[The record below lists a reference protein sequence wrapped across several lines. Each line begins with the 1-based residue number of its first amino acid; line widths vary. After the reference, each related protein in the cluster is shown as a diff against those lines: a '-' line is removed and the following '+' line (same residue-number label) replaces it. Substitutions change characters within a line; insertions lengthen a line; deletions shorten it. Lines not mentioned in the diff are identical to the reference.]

1 QQIYSTW
8 FRSRQKKDS
17 GWGFFQYTYDYPGR
31 RMRIEQGSWENRK
44 VFKRD
49 SLQLDTLYQDGLSLF
64 YMARV
69 HVLTRQK
76 MNIPTVV
83 SEKTGT
89 TFIDFRAE
97 RTHEDIDAVK
107 YPVDLVR
114 FEGEAGFVGI
124 FGLTGAFEGW
134 FSNDAARVPVI
145 AKMKVLLG
153 NVRLELMKWKRTG
166 WSPPRYID
174 NPSK

>member
-1 QQIYSTW
+1 
-8 FRSRQKKDS
+8 
-17 GWGFFQYTYDYPGR
+17 
-31 RMRIEQGSWENRK
+31 MRIEQGSWENRK